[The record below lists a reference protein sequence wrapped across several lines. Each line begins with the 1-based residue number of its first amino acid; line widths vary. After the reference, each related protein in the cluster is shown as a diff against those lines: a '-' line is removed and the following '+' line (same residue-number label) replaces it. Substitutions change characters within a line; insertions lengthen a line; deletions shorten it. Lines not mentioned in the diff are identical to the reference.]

1 MTFTTVPRDIL
12 NPADGSV
19 ITTVV
24 DNSAGDVDAAVRR
37 AHVAQRTWALASP
50 GYRASA
56 LREFARA
63 VTAHRDELA
72 ALETSKALRRPAL
85 VGDRY
90 GAGDQQ
96 LSACRKGVGRR
107 KVVYV

>member
-1 MTFTTVPRDIL
+1 M
-12 NPADGSV
+12 SV
-19 ITTVV
+19 YKARET
-24 DNSAGDVDAAVRR
+24 VRR

-72 ALETSKALRRPAL
+72 ALETSN
-85 VGDRY
+85 
-90 GAGDQQ
+90 AGHLAAAPVSVHVPSRAVRAYSD
-96 LSACRKGVGRR
+96 SS
-107 KVVYV
+107 